1 MKSCVLQ
8 IQISNSGKR
17 ISGVPTQSPPSGGE
31 NDFLASCP
39 SVTLEVLASS
49 FGGAMVLLL
58 AVSPYVEM
66 ESVLLPSLGVA
77 RITGPV
83 AAEEEDGDGC
93 CSEASTR

>member
-1 MKSCVLQ
+1 MFCKFKFGEKNL
-8 IQISNSGKR
+8 
-17 ISGVPTQSPPSGGE
+17 SGVPTQSPPSGGE

-39 SVTLEVLASS
+39 SVTLAVLASS

-77 RITGPV
+77 RRITGPV